1 MKLQETF
8 EFLEDLLLNKRESI
22 GLHTG
27 VPFIMLVYDPK
38 KEIECGE
45 EIKNTEEK
53 LISRNLNVLT
63 LPINKFIFEYLKK
76 EGKLEEVFEREKES
90 PVEVREELFN
100 ICKYHLKDYVL
111 EKIASIKPDI
121 VFVTNVAS
129 FYPYYRVSSM
139 FYTLENDIKVPFV
152 VFYPGEVKEDGKL
165 YFMGELASSEYYRA
179 WII

>member
-1 MKLQETF
+1 MKLQEKF

-76 EGKLEEVFEREKES
+76 NNR
-90 PVEVREELFN
+90 
-100 ICKYHLKDYVL
+100 
-111 EKIASIKPDI
+111 
-121 VFVTNVAS
+121 
-129 FYPYYRVSSM
+129 
-139 FYTLENDIKVPFV
+139 
-152 VFYPGEVKEDGKL
+152 
-165 YFMGELASSEYYRA
+165 
-179 WII
+179 